1 MMRLFFLTV
10 AMICCIGFLGCDF
23 PEQKRPISAPG
34 GLDIDTDGST
44 AAQTPSESATTE
56 ASNAETKPA
65 EPAASEARKTAEI
78 GDGKKGH
85 YEKFGRMS
93 IFDTTI
99 GTMYRTKENLTYNV
113 LIPQAMKLY
122 QATNERFPRTHEEF
136 KREILDANNIKLP
149 ELKEGCRYE
158 YNPEKAVMEVVYPI
172 GIQ

>member
-1 MMRLFFLTV
+1 MMRLFFLAV

-34 GLDIDTDGST
+34 GLDIDTGGSAAQSPSEPATTDTST
-44 AAQTPSESATTE
+44 AES
-56 ASNAETKPA
+56 KPV
-65 EPAASEARKTAEI
+65 EPAPTEARKTAEV

-85 YEKFGRMS
+85 YKEKFGRMS

-99 GTMYRTKENLTYNV
+99 GTMYRTKEKLTYNV
-113 LIPQAMKLY
+113 LIPHAMDLY
-122 QATNERFPRTHEEF
+122 KATNGYFPKTHEEF

-172 GIQ
+172 SE